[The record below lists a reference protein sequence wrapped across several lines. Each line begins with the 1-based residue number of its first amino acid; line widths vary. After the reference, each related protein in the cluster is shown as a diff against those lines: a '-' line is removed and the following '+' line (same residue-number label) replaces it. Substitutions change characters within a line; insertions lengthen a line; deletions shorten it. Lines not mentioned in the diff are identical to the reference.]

1 MRIDPEDLRRHYES
15 LSDEGFLDI
24 DRSDLAPVAQG
35 IYDQEIARR
44 GLDHPPEQEME
55 AFHRPLPIFKVGADR
70 DIASELRADTTQAHR
85 PPGWKTPPAPGPPT
99 FTQMAIIWSPEQKF
113 RPLCGRRGFRI
124 ALWSSLRTRSRL
136 PRRTGRTACIALWF
150 RENAARTPA
159 AWSSGRFSTEWPKLS
174 GGANCRRSRTKN

>member
-24 DRSDLAPVAQG
+24 DRSDLARGAQTV
-35 IYDQEIARR
+35 ISRASSV
-44 GLDHPPEQEME
+44 
-55 AFHRPLPIFKVGADR
+55 PIP
-70 DIASELRADTTQAHR
+70 TQAHR

-113 RPLCGRRGFRI
+113 RPLCRRRGFRI

-150 RENAARTPA
+150 RENAARTP
-159 AWSSGRFSTEWPKLS
+159 
-174 GGANCRRSRTKN
+174 